1 MEKQTITVLLNM
13 EDDFETITEYEFSVD
28 AWWFLDYLKKNGIAD
43 MKSFTSFMESY
54 TSDDAME
61 IYVAA
66 LLDDV
71 IIGELVQVIA

>member
-28 AWWFLDYLKKNGIAD
+28 AWWFLDYLKKNGITD